1 MSADA
6 GETDLPA
13 EWLRHAKSHLIRA
26 KQPRQEGVLWEHLC
40 FDAQQA
46 AEKALKAVLASRQV
60 AFPHT
65 HDLTDL
71 LGLLYEARQSIPDE
85 VRAVAALTPYA
96 VQSRYPGFESPVTHE
111 EWEQAVGL
119 AEQVVHWAEAIVRGA

>member
-1 MSADA
+1 MPAEA
-6 GETDLPA
+6 GEANLPA
-13 EWLRHAKSHLIRA
+13 DWLRHAQSHLIRA

-65 HDLTDL
+65 HDLTNLLDL
-71 LGLLYEARQSIPDE
+71 LREVEQTVPDE
-85 VRAVAALTPYA
+85 FRAAAVLTPYA
-96 VQSRYPGFESPVTHE
+96 VQSRYPGFEGPVTRD
-111 EWEQAVGL
+111 EWEQAVGM
-119 AEQVVHWAEAIVRGA
+119 AERIVRWAEAVIRAA